1 MTRTEPQPRFVVC
14 VNNKDYPASL
24 ELRKLYQ
31 IVADKAAAKHH
42 QLRVI
47 DESGE
52 DYLYPEEYFVPVQLP
67 QAAQKAMLRAA
78 SYFCEIATSRNGQ
91 QRAPSLLFARVELHD
106 HCLQGPFRR
115 YLGHRRTH
123 PLT

>member
-1 MTRTEPQPRFVVC
+1 MRRTDLQPRFVVC

-31 IVADKAAAKHH
+31 VIADEAAAKHR

-67 QAAQKAMLRAA
+67 QAAEKAVLRAA
-78 SYFCEIATSRNGQ
+78 NLTS
-91 QRAPSLLFARVELHD
+91 
-106 HCLQGPFRR
+106 
-115 YLGHRRTH
+115 TK
-123 PLT
+123 

>member
-1 MTRTEPQPRFVVC
+1 MRPTEPQPRFVVC
-14 VNNKDYPASL
+14 VKNKDYAASL

-31 IVADKAAAKHH
+31 VVADPAAAKHH

-67 QAAQKAMLRAA
+67 EAVEKAVLRAA
-78 SYFCEIATSRNGQ
+78 N
-91 QRAPSLLFARVELHD
+91 
-106 HCLQGPFRR
+106 
-115 YLGHRRTH
+115 
-123 PLT
+123 LTPAK